1 MFDLEK
7 LIQDKIK
14 ERHDRKVYYFSS
26 HSQEVE
32 DRLEAMKEIIYELY
46 DTCNLK
52 GDVKDLNV

>member
-14 ERHDRKVYYFSS
+14 ERHSKKVYYLSLYS
-26 HSQEVE
+26 KEVE

-46 DTCNLK
+46 DKNK
-52 GDVKDLNV
+52 EV